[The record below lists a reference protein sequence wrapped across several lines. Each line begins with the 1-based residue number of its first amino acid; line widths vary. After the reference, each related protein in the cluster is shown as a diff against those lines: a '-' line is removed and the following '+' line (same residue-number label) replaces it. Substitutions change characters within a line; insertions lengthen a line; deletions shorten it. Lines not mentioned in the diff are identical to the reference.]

1 MLVGDRE
8 VGTLKNLGSF
18 MDRFE
23 ESKKRVGS
31 LFVTEQDPMGPS

>member
-1 MLVGDRE
+1 MGDRK
-8 VGTLKNLGSF
+8 VGTPKHLGSF

-23 ESKKRVGS
+23 ESKKGVGS